1 MASTAGPGA
10 DYDPGHAGLALPPL
24 RLSAAGVVPLLGL
37 SAIHHVVRDLPALPA
52 GRRERPGTVRPRSE
66 TARARRDRDA
76 SLLDGDAGD
85 RARRAAPGG
94 RWPRAAS
101 RTRPPSW
108 SRIRAPAQNVRS
120 SRARGI
126 DDGRRRIEPCR
137 DDDGCCRCACRV
149 DLARDGHRWTGPG
162 HMVALGRSGTLAGP
176 LGPRERSALTSG
188 RMEYGEAAPHGCRQ
202 GQMVWVAGS
211 CAVRLIEVPT
221 GCF

>member
-1 MASTAGPGA
+1 MPVWRCPHCGTPQAESSRCWVCRRSTTSCATCR
-10 DYDPGHAGLALPPL
+10 HF
-24 RLSAAGVVPLLGL
+24 R
-37 SAIHHVVRDLPALPA
+37 R
-52 GRRERPGTVRPRSE
+52 GRRRAAWACAASIRGGSALRAPRCG
-66 TARARRDRDA
+66 
-76 SLLDGDAGD
+76 LLDGDAGD

-94 RWPRAAS
+94 RWPRATA

-108 SRIRAPAQNVRS
+108 SRIRPPAQNVRS

-162 HMVALGRSGTLAGP
+162 HGGSGATRSPGRTFSRASSRP
-176 LGPRERSALTSG
+176 G
-188 RMEYGEAAPHGCRQ
+188 RRGGWDTRQAPHGRRQ
-202 GQMVWVAGS
+202 GQTVWVAGS